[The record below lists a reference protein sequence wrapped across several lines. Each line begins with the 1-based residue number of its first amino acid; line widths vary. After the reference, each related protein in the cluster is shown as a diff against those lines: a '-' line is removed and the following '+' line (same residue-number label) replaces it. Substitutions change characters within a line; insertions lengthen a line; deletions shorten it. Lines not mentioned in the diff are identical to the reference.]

1 MASKKHPEP
10 PRDIVAPDPIDT
22 RRSDA
27 ARQCRVLVV
36 DDDELVR
43 ARLAAVLQSSDF
55 EVELAASGN
64 DALRIMA
71 ATRCQIL
78 LTDWQMPEM
87 DGLTLCRNVRDHQ
100 SEDYVYVLMHTVRDS
115 QQDLLT
121 GLAAGVDDYVVKG
134 APIEELLA
142 RLEVGRRVSSRQS
155 RTVATDTGSLGFIDP
170 VTGAHNFSYLA
181 KHLPLELA
189 RAKRY
194 RHPLAILSCDVDG
207 FTHINDRFGAEAG
220 DELLRAFVVRAGNCI
235 RPESDWLA
243 RVAADEF
250 VLVLPETKVHG
261 ANNVAQKLRGA
272 FSQCSVATSAG
283 AVSFTVSIGMAAID
297 PKFKRDD
304 KPELSD
310 LLRAAERGLHASRKR
325 GGDQVTAA
333 AVCSG
338 VTIALGA
345 LMVASNDIH

>member
-1 MASKKHPEP
+1 MPRKKPAEAPPEL
-10 PRDIVAPDPIDT
+10 VAPNPLNT
-22 RRSDA
+22 RRSDV
-27 ARQCRVLVV
+27 ARPCRVLVV

-43 ARLAAVLQSSDF
+43 ARLAALLQSSDF
-55 EVELAASGN
+55 EVELAASGD

-87 DGLTLCRNVRDHQ
+87 DGLSLCRNVRDSH
-100 SEDYVYVLMHTVRDS
+100 SEDYVYVLVHTIRDS
-115 QQDLLT
+115 QQDLLA
-121 GLAAGVDDYVVKG
+121 GLAAGADDYIVKG
-134 APIEELLA
+134 APVEELLA
-142 RLEVGRRVSSRQS
+142 RLEVGRRVSRRQS
-155 RTVATDTGSLGFIDP
+155 RRIATDAGGLGLIDP
-170 VTGAHNFSYLA
+170 VTGAHDFSYLT
-181 KHLPLELA
+181 KHLPRELA

-194 RHPLAILSCDVDG
+194 QHPLAILNCDVDG
-207 FTHINDRFGAEAG
+207 FTHINDRFGHEAG
-220 DELLRAFVVRAGNCI
+220 DELLRALVLRAGNCI

-250 VLVLPETKVHG
+250 VVVLPETKVHG

-272 FSQCSVATSAG
+272 FAQYPVASSAG
-283 AVSFTVSIGMAAID
+283 NIGFTVSIGMAAID
-297 PKFKRDD
+297 PKLERDD
-304 KPELSD
+304 KPELAE
-310 LLRAAERGLHASRKR
+310 LLRAAERGLCASKKR

-345 LMVASNDIH
+345 LMETSNDIH